1 MVLTEEKKRLSKE
14 ERRRLLKLLTY
25 EKVKGKP
32 IYYRGYKEVL
42 KGKLPPEAVMGSSGL
57 QAFLVRLLVE
67 FLLGALNRNKY
78 EVLFNEVGFLW
89 EKGSWRNLDI
99 AVFEKQKVRPY
110 LVQDK
115 LIPIPPIAVI
125 EVDTKAD
132 LSNYG
137 SFEGYM
143 YEKTQELLDA
153 GVQKV
158 VWFITKVK
166 KVFIAERGKDWI
178 TTDWDREVEVI
189 EGVKLSLGELLESE
203 GIEV

>member
-42 KGKLPPEAVMGSSGL
+42 KGKLPPEAVMGSSEL
-57 QAFLVRLLVE
+57 HAVLLILISAFLKINVGKDYVVAGGE
-67 FLLGALNRNKY
+67 LGFFTAPNS
-78 EVLFNEVGFLW
+78 F
-89 EKGSWRNLDI
+89 RNLDI
-99 AVFEKQKVRPY
+99 AIYRKEDMLKPETKYSRKSP
-110 LVQDK
+110 LV
-115 LIPIPPIAVI
+115 VI
-125 EVDTKAD
+125 EIDTKAD

-137 SFEGYM
+137 NFEGYM

-158 VWFITKVK
+158 IWFITKVK
-166 KVFIAERGKDWI
+166 KVFIAEQGKDWI
-178 TTDWDREVEVI
+178 TTDWDRDIEVI
-189 EGVKLSLGELLESE
+189 EGVKLNLGKLLKSE
-203 GIEV
+203 GIKI